1 MEVDGRDPI
10 VVDKVVELLGTGHSI
25 RNVANEL
32 KIDSGLIVSISKR
45 QPVKKRIRELKKE
58 EKKKLKKNENTVVKN
73 DEVSIMEKPEEPVA
87 SLIKR
92 TKNDLSDDE
101 KITIIDLYNNGKTAD
116 ELAEKYNCSRW
127 TVYGLAKEFGVMK
140 KGSKSAERKKNLK
153 LKKQE
158 AIIMKQ
164 EEEEQMAE
172 VNGDVSEESPVTD
185 LPKVPKPVKKKIV
198 IVSGDTTIPSTGIR
212 KEEKEGIFTECPSR
226 ASKQETSV
234 NTLKSEINRFLVSDG
249 LYKCGLCSNRHE
261 SMPVNTFVFDREIR
275 SYDLSRKEDRI
286 NEACNFIDT
295 VIPFKDGLPTKKLY
309 LYATGNQILFQAV
322 IMACMRKKVNLIVC
336 HYCPIGSEQFEYD
349 NMDMEFG
356 FPDLALS
363 STPEFINGLNN
374 KFSSI
379 YVSSSTSIEEL
390 NKLDRFYILKEVK
403 YNEPNSSSNPENS
416 NADVTITCYSN
427 ITDCMVDYGKFVEEF
442 SKIDRRRNN
451 DYKGVFIHPVI
462 CRANNQRILS
472 SALTKSFN
480 FLSK

>member
-1 MEVDGRDPI
+1 MEVNGKDPV
-10 VVDKVVELLGTGHSI
+10 VVDKVVELLGAGYSI

-58 EKKKLKKNENTVVKN
+58 EKKKLKKNVATVVKN
-73 DEVSIMEKPEEPVA
+73 EDNAMSEKSESVVSV
-87 SLIKR
+87 KR

-101 KITIIDLYNNGKTAD
+101 KITIIDLYNGGKTAD

-127 TVYGLAKEFGVMK
+127 TVYGLAKEFGIMK
-140 KGSKSAERKKNLK
+140 NGSKSAERKKNLK

-158 AIIMKQ
+158 AIILKQ

-172 VNGDVSEESPVTD
+172 VNGAVSEEAPVSD
-185 LPKVPKPVKKKIV
+185 LPKVHKPVKKKIV
-198 IVSGDTTIPSTGIR
+198 IVSGDTTIPSPGIK
-212 KEEKEGIFTECPSR
+212 KEEIFTEGPSR
-226 ASKQETSV
+226 ALKDETSV
-234 NTLKSEINRFLVSDG
+234 NTLKSSINRFLVSES

-275 SYDLSRKEDRI
+275 SYDLQRKEDRI

-336 HYCPIGSEQFEYD
+336 HYYEVGDGKFDYD

-363 STPEFINGLNN
+363 STPDFINGLNN

-379 YVSSSTSIEEL
+379 YVSDTTSIEEL
-390 NKLDRFYILKEVK
+390 NSLDTFYILKEVQ
-403 YNEPNSSSNPENS
+403 YNEPNSSSNPES
-416 NADVTITCYSN
+416 NGNVVVTCYSN
-427 ITDCMVDYGKFVEEF
+427 IADCMVDYSKYVEEF
-442 SKIDRRRNN
+442 AKIDRRRNKE
-451 DYKGVFIHPVI
+451 YKGVFIHPVV
-462 CRANNQRILS
+462 CRGNNRLLS